1 MNMSGTLTIG
11 WFYWHLLWRPY
22 WAEAGVSAYLHDKI
36 CHLGI
41 LAVTEGFT
49 IMNCTII
56 TQDTKKL
63 SSQLNY
69 GGFLVLLAIC
79 EAIVH
84 P

>member
-1 MNMSGTLTIG
+1 
-11 WFYWHLLWRPY
+11 
-22 WAEAGVSAYLHDKI
+22 
-36 CHLGI
+36 
-41 LAVTEGFT
+41 
-49 IMNCTII
+49 MNCTII

>member
-1 MNMSGTLTIG
+1 M
-11 WFYWHLLWRPY
+11 WR
-22 WAEAGVSAYLHDKI
+22 
-36 CHLGI
+36 LGL
-41 LAVTEGFT
+41 LAVIEGFT

-63 SSQLNY
+63 SSQLND